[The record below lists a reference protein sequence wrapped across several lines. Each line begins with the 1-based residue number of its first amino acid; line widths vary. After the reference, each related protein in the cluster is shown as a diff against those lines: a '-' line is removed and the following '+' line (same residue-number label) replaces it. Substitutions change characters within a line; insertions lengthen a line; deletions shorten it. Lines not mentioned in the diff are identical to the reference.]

1 VAFPW
6 ILYAGSASEALP
18 VFAALKYRRTLPPA
32 RRWIVV
38 WSLVLLSTSAL
49 LLFFALQRRNNHWVL
64 FVSTPCRVAA
74 ILMALS
80 CWHVDAIPRLVLRYA
95 IIPFVLIWCLLVFK
109 VESFD
114 QFSLV
119 AGPFRSLLLLTAS
132 VGTLLILVRHEEGN
146 LLRNDWFWICAG
158 LSLSY
163 GTDVAL
169 EPISRL
175 LVGTHASMV
184 SSAYQIK
191 MLIDIVVSLIIAR
204 GMLCP
209 IPPRSSG
216 GPSSPV
222 SSPSRSSWPRSASPS
237 SSTSAGM

>member
-1 VAFPW
+1 LAYPW
-6 ILYAGSASEALP
+6 LFFVGAASEALP
-18 VFAALKYRRTLPPA
+18 PLAGLKFGRALPPA

-38 WSLVLLSTSAL
+38 WSLILVSTSTL
-49 LLFFALQRRNNHWVL
+49 MLILSLQHRNNHWVS
-64 FVSTPCRVAA
+64 FVSNPFRVAA

-80 CWHVDAIPRLVLRYA
+80 CWHSDAIPRLVLRLA
-95 IIPFVLIWCLLVFK
+95 IIPFVIIWCLLVFK

-119 AGPFRSLLLLTAS
+119 TGPFRSLLLLAAS
-132 VGTLLILVRHEEGN
+132 LGTLLILVRHEEGN
-146 LLRNDWFWICAG
+146 LFRNDWFWICGG

-169 EPISRL
+169 EPLSRL
-175 LVGTHASMV
+175 LVGTQVGMLT
-184 SSAYQIK
+184 SAWQLK

-209 IPPRSSG
+209 ILPRSSG

-222 SSPSRSSWPRSASPS
+222 SSPSRSSFSRSASPS
-237 SSTSAGM
+237 SSISGGM

>member
-1 VAFPW
+1 MYVGA
-6 ILYAGSASEALP
+6 ASEALP
-18 VFAALKYRRTLPPA
+18 PLAGVKYGRALPSA

-38 WSLVLLSTSAL
+38 WSMILVTTSTIML
-49 LLFFALQRRNNHWVL
+49 IFAMQRRNNHWVL
-64 FVSTPCRVAA
+64 FVSNPLRVAA

-80 CWHVDAIPRLVLRYA
+80 YWHSDAIPRLVLRYA
-95 IIPFVLIWCLLVFK
+95 IIPFVIIWCLLVFE

-114 QFSLV
+114 QYSLV
-119 AGPFRSLLLLTAS
+119 TAPFRSLLLLTAS
-132 VGTLLILVRHEEGN
+132 LGTLLLLVRHEEGN
-146 LLRNDWFWICAG
+146 LFRNDWFWICTG

-169 EPISRL
+169 DPLSRL
-175 LVGTHASMV
+175 LVGTHLGMLT
-184 SSAYQIK
+184 SAWQLK

-209 IPPRSSG
+209 IPPRNSG

-222 SSPSRSSWPRSASPS
+222 SSPSRSSFSRSASPS
-237 SSTSAGM
+237 SSISAVM